1 MDKTSE
7 TSLLKAPQEFSEG
20 DDLNSLFPF
29 HLSFDEF
36 LRVLRCGT
44 SLLKIEPNLVPGASL
59 LDFFT
64 IKNPR
69 IPMCYQSIFE
79 RSHALHNWLLNG
91 RLNLRGQIVVSQH
104 LDSLV
109 FVGSPSISSVKQ
121 LKELGLTASDFAQHD
136 STLDHL
142 FMLQAQATIV
152 SDSERMVASLQQSIE
167 ENTKLEALQAE
178 LAFELDIAN
187 DLKVRFKENGFI
199 LDFKASSALPNILD
213 QQAYIGKD
221 VYSQFD
227 FLGESLHTAA
237 SSVAASNAIVK
248 FRFEVDNN
256 GEKHYFDA
264 RLARTLHQNYL
275 LLANDVTKQYKLH
288 LQLEKRANYDSLT
301 NLLNRSYFFERIESL
316 TGQPSDSAALYTFM
330 IIDLDDFKAINDTYG
345 HLAGDFAL
353 QRISQVLR
361 NNTHNDDVVSRLGGD
376 EFAIFF
382 PETVS
387 KEQMIKVAQQIIKDC
402 EELIEFQNNEF
413 HCGCSIGIAFVKG
426 EAFSLELFRKQADLA
441 MYHAKRSGKDTYAI
455 YQEGMYERYQ
465 QMLVLRDELLIA
477 IRDDQLS
484 LAYQPV
490 VNNETG
496 KISGFEALAR
506 WHHPTKGSV
515 SPESFIKVAED
526 HGLMV
531 ILGKMLLRRAMSTW
545 SEIMQN
551 NPDKQW
557 TIALNISAYQLY
569 DNALVQDLTDF
580 LALYALQAEQIVL
593 EITETALIRD
603 IDQAIILMT
612 ELKKLGFTIALDDFG
627 TGYSSL
633 SYLDQLPLDV
643 IKIDRS
649 FIYRIDQLREDAP
662 MVKSII
668 GIAKAM
674 NLKVLAEGIETPLQQ
689 QFLTDLGCHYSQGF
703 LHGTAI
709 DEQTML
715 NDGKPL
721 DEKAL
726 LPGLS

>member
-7 TSLLKAPQEFSEG
+7 TSLLKAPQEFNES
-20 DDLNSLFPF
+20 DDLNLLFPF
-29 HLSFDEF
+29 HLAFDES
-36 LRVLRCGT
+36 LRVLRCGP
-44 SLLKIEPNLVPGASL
+44 SLLKIEPNLVPGSSL
-59 LDFFT
+59 QDFFT

-69 IPMCYQSIFE
+69 IPLNYQSIFE
-79 RSHALHNWLLNG
+79 RSHALHNWLLND

-109 FVGSPSISSVKQ
+109 FVGTPSINSVQQ
-121 LKELGLTASDFAQHD
+121 LKELGLSASDFAQHD

-178 LAFELDIAN
+178 LAFELNIAY
-187 DLKVRFKENGFI
+187 DLKVRFKECGFI
-199 LDFKASSALPNILD
+199 LDIKASSALPNILD
-213 QQAYIGKD
+213 QQAYIGKNI
-221 VYSQFD
+221 YSQID
-227 FLGESLHTAA
+227 FLGESLHTAV
-237 SSVAASNAIVK
+237 SSLVVANAIVE
-248 FRFEVDNN
+248 FRFEVENN
-256 GEKHYFDA
+256 GEKHYFEA
-264 RLARTLHQNYL
+264 RLAPTLHQNYL

-288 LQLEKRANYDSLT
+288 LQLEKRANFDSLT
-301 NLLNRSYFFERIESL
+301 NLSNRSYFFERIEDL
-316 TGQPSDSAALYTFM
+316 TQNHLNEVVLYTFM
-330 IIDLDDFKAINDTYG
+330 IIDLDDFKAVNDTYG

-353 QRISQVLR
+353 QRISEILR
-361 NNTHNDDVVSRLGGD
+361 NNTLSEDVVSRLGGD

-382 PETVS
+382 PKTCS
-387 KEQMIKVAQQIIKDC
+387 KEHMIKVAQLIIKDC
-402 EELIEFQNNEF
+402 EALIEFQNNEF
-413 HCGCSIGIAFVKG
+413 HCGCSIGIAFAQA
-426 EAFSLELFRKQADLA
+426 EDFSLELFRKQADLA
-441 MYHAKRSGKDTYAI
+441 MYQAKRSGKDTYAI
-455 YQEGMYERYQ
+455 YQEGMYEKYQ
-465 QMLVLRDELLIA
+465 QMLALRDELLIA

-490 VNNETG
+490 INNKTG

-506 WHHPTKGSV
+506 WHHPSKGSI

-531 ILGKMLLRRAMSTW
+531 ILGKMLLRHAISTW

-551 NPDKQW
+551 NPDKHW

-580 LALYALQAEQIVL
+580 LALYTLQAEQIVL

-603 IDQAIILMT
+603 IDQAIVLMT
-612 ELKKLGFTIALDDFG
+612 ELKRLGFTIALDDFG

-649 FIYRIDQLREDAP
+649 FIFRIDQVCEDAP

-689 QFLTDLGCHYSQGF
+689 QFLSDLGCHYSQGF
-703 LHGTAI
+703 LYSTAI
-709 DEQTML
+709 DEQTLL
-715 NDGKPL
+715 NAGKAL

-726 LPGLS
+726 LLGQF